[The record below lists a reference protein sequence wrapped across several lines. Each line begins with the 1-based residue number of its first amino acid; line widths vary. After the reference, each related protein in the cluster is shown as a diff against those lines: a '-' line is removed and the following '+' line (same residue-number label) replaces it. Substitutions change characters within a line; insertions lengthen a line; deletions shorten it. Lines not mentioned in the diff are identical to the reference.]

1 MKFLLTALNAKYIHT
16 NPALYS
22 LKAYASRYREEAA
35 AKNQE
40 DNGAVPADGDG
51 QEHSCIQIAEFTINN
66 RFDEILSGIYKQS
79 PDAIAFSCY
88 IWNIRE
94 VLSLVR
100 ELGKILPSVPLWL
113 GGPEASYKADEL
125 LKSYPELTGIMIG
138 EGEET
143 FSELLYY
150 YEEKE
155 GCCRGKDG
163 IAGGLKNL
171 EDIRGIAFRKGEDI
185 IHTGEREL
193 TDLSRLPFLYDD
205 LSLFENKIIYYE
217 SSRGCP
223 FRCSYCLSSID
234 KQVRLRDISVVK
246 RELKF
251 FLDHKVPQ
259 VKFVDR
265 TFNCNHNHAVEIWK
279 FIKEYDNGITNFHF
293 EIAADLLNDEEL
305 DLLNTLRPGAVQMEI
320 GVQTTNRE
328 TIKEIRRIMDV
339 DKLEG
344 VVKRLHKGKN
354 IHIHLDLIA
363 GLPFE
368 DYESFK
374 RSFNRVYA
382 MKPEQL
388 QLGFLKVLSGSYMAE
403 KSRDYGLLHTENPPY
418 EVLATKWLS
427 FEDICRLKQV
437 EEMVELYYNSNQF
450 THTLPYLESFFT
462 DAFTFFERLAGFY
475 EKKGYFI
482 NTPSRMYRYE
492 ALLCFAVEETEGEEE
507 LIKEL
512 LTMDVYFRENA
523 KTRPSFAKELSSY
536 KEKINGFY
544 RLEEKRR
551 ERNEHLL
558 KSYEDYEPRAM
569 ARMLHMEP
577 CFYDIFGEAPAYR
590 RLQKERFA
598 LFDYRRRNPLTH
610 EGSMLLLDD
619 DFQRIELSE
628 TGL

>member
-1 MKFLLTALNAKYIHT
+1 MKFLLTAVNAKYIHT

-22 LKAYASRYREEAA
+22 LKAYARRYRE
-35 AKNQE
+35 N
-40 DNGAVPADGDG
+40 
-51 QEHSCIQIAEFTINN
+51 SCAQIAEFTINN

-79 PDAIAFSCY
+79 PDVIAFSCY

-125 LKSYPELTGIMIG
+125 LRSYPELTGIMIG

-143 FSELLYY
+143 FSELLCY
-150 YEEKE
+150 YEEKN
-155 GCCRGKDG
+155 G
-163 IAGGLKNL
+163 NL
-171 EDIRGIAFRKGEDI
+171 ADIRGIAFRNGEKI
-185 IHTGEREL
+185 FHTEEREL
-193 TDLSRLPFLYDD
+193 TDLNKLPFLYDD

-234 KQVRLRDISVVK
+234 KRVRLKDISVVK

-251 FLDHKVPQ
+251 FLEHKVPQ
-259 VKFVDR
+259 VKFIDR
-265 TFNCNHNHAVEIWK
+265 TFNCSHDHAMEIWR
-279 FIKEYDNGITNFHF
+279 FIKEHDNGVTNFHF
-293 EIAADLLNDEEL
+293 EIAADLLNGAEL

-320 GVQTTNRE
+320 GVQTVNE
-328 TIKEIRRIMDV
+328 KTIKEIRRVMDV
-339 DKLEG
+339 DKLEA
-344 VVKRLHKGKN
+344 VVKRLHGGKN

-368 DYESFK
+368 DYESF
-374 RSFNRVYA
+374 RNSFNRVYA

-388 QLGFLKVLSGSYMAE
+388 QLGFLKVLSGSYMEE
-403 KSRDYGLLHTENPPY
+403 KSKDYGLLYTENPPY

-450 THTLPYLESFFT
+450 THTLPYLESFFA
-462 DAFTFFERLAGFY
+462 DAFTLFEKLAAFY
-475 EKKGYFI
+475 EKKGFFV
-482 NTPSRMYRYE
+482 NTPSRMYRYD
-492 ALLCFAVEETEGEEE
+492 ALLHFATEETKGEEE

-523 KTRPSFAKELSSY
+523 KSRPSFARDLLSC

-551 ERNEHLL
+551 EQNEHLL
-558 KSYEDYEPRAM
+558 KGYESCEPRAM

-577 CFYDIFGEAPAYR
+577 CFYDIFGEAPTYR
-590 RLQKERFA
+590 RLQRERFV
-598 LFDYRRRNPLTH
+598 LFDYQRRNPLTH
-610 EGSMLLLDD
+610 EGNALLLDD
-619 DFQRIELSE
+619 AFYKMELTE
-628 TGL
+628 KIRD

>member
-1 MKFLLTALNAKYIHT
+1 MKFLLTAINAKYIHT

-22 LKAYASRYREEAA
+22 LKAYAARYMEEPY
-35 AKNQE
+35 AKKQE
-40 DNGAVPADGDG
+40 NNGFVPAGKGG
-51 QEHSCIQIAEFTINN
+51 QKHSCIQIAEFTINN
-66 RFDEILSGIYKQS
+66 RLDEILSGIYKQS
-79 PDAIAFSCY
+79 PDVIAFSCY

-94 VLSLVR
+94 ILSLVR
-100 ELGKILPSVPLWL
+100 ELGKILPSMPLWL

-125 LKSYPELTGIMIG
+125 LKNYPELTGIMIG

-143 FSELLYY
+143 FSELLNY

-155 GCCRGKDG
+155 SCCQEKGG
-163 IAGGLKNL
+163 IEGELKNL
-171 EDIRGIAFRKGEDI
+171 EDIRGIAFRKGENI
-185 IHTGEREL
+185 IHTGERGL
-193 TDLSRLPFLYDD
+193 MDLSRLPFLYDE

-246 RELKF
+246 KELKF

-259 VKFVDR
+259 VKFIDR
-265 TFNCNHNHAVEIWK
+265 TFNCNRGHAMEIWK
-279 FIKEYDNGITNFHF
+279 FIKENDNGITNFHF
-293 EIAADLLNDEEL
+293 EISADLLDDEEL
-305 DLLNTLRPGAVQMEI
+305 NLLNTLRPGAVQMEI

-339 DKLEG
+339 DKLEN
-344 VVKRLHKGKN
+344 VVKRLHEGKN

-374 RSFNRVYA
+374 HSFNRVYA

-403 KSRDYGLLHTENPPY
+403 KSRDYGLLYTESPPY

-427 FEDICRLKQV
+427 FEDICRLKQM

-462 DAFTFFERLAGFY
+462 DAFTFFEKLAEFY

-482 NTPSRMYRYE
+482 NTPSRMYRHE
-492 ALLCFAVEETEGEEE
+492 ALLCFAMEETGGEEE
-507 LIKEL
+507 LVKEL

-523 KTRPSFAKELSSY
+523 KSRPPFAKELSFY

-551 ERNEHLL
+551 ERDEHLL
-558 KSYEDYEPRAM
+558 KGYEAYDPRAM
-569 ARMLHMEP
+569 VRMLHMEP
-577 CFYDIFGEAPAYR
+577 CFYDIFGETPTYR
-590 RLQKERFA
+590 RLTEERFV
-598 LFDYRRRNPLTH
+598 LFDYRTRNSLTH
-610 EGSMLLLDD
+610 EGSILLLND
-619 DFQRIELSE
+619 DFQKIEMSDQ
-628 TGL
+628 